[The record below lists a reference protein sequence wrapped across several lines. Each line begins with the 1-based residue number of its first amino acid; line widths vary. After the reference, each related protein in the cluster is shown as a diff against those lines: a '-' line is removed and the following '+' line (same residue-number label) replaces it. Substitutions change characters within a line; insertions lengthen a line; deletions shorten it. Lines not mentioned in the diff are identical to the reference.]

1 MRFQGLAVIISKQR
15 WPELIA
21 SERKKD
27 LGLDA
32 YAPVS
37 LTPDGIGKGL
47 ACSLTATLKKI
58 EDDIQKF
65 QKWAD
70 DVKILLFA
78 TPRKVTN
85 QTASLWAD
93 TVRKTYGIELNIL
106 PREDIITELMQPANA
121 SICRT
126 HLRIP
131 ISVEPK
137 VTELVEKA
145 QEAGSEALS
154 VWLRHPLLVGRPK
167 IELTAVKL
175 DQDGAETEEILDL
188 TSLQTTLK
196 ESRRII
202 LEAPAGRG
210 KTTTL
215 VQLAERQRDQG
226 DLAFIIDLPAW
237 VASSVDILEF
247 IARMPSFLSQG
258 LHPENL
264 ARLYNT
270 VHCSFLLNGWNEVS
284 DSYSEAAVQ
293 AVANLERNFPRAS
306 IIIATRTHH
315 IRPRLPG
322 SFRTRLL
329 SLSRRQRMEYLQ
341 QALASH
347 ADDLITQL
355 DDDPVLDDLTRTPLI
370 LAEVTTIFQSGS
382 RIPKTKVGVLNAVM
396 QLIEKADEHQYH
408 LCRPPISGHS
418 QSYLTELAV
427 QMTAQGAVTIT
438 ESDARSIVHSV
449 SHRLGTDGQIESL
462 PEPSAILNG
471 LCAHHILE
479 RLEFPSVA
487 FRFEHQQFQEFYA
500 AIEVKN
506 QLWALIKN
514 EDEDGNRRLVREY
527 LNRPVWE
534 EPVRMIADEISELSL
549 DPSNSTDALAAGS
562 LLVKLSID
570 VDPVF
575 TAELAR
581 LCGSAVW
588 RDVQAVV
595 SERLRSWYDVG
606 DNHHR
611 RCALAG
617 MIASGAAEFID
628 ILLPVLTSDNQQ
640 VRLKAYRAW
649 HEFHISSLG
658 QNWRSVVKNWKEE
671 HIIDFIGGVARK
683 RRTADIAEEF
693 ALKDPRPNVREAA
706 LSALQWVGA
715 VETVN
720 RVIAS
725 FDDEAVEQLL
735 RKRVLHSIPHG
746 SQSRLLAAYRR
757 LLQKT
762 EDPQDRL
769 RLMLTTA
776 KIEEHGVAENVKEEL
791 SRFPSEKIDINN
803 QQIIESALELVRK
816 ADPHW
821 VSLWVA
827 ERIADGS
834 LWSDQWTKFILSIPE
849 NLNKDLLGKISG
861 ESLKHTISQG
871 IISVL
876 ATTADVELA
885 EIVFSKLCSLRVDV
899 TKTPSK
905 GDADRRVI
913 IRQLEDLFHTM
924 PANTAITGM
933 LNRMS
938 PEFDPVEYSV
948 VIELLGRIGVE
959 DSDLLSRVAYDLCQ
973 AARRYLKEGIP
984 FALNQDDFSG
994 HLKMHLALSLSRI
1007 GESEDLADL
1016 HRLIRADIDR
1026 VREGRAA
1033 RSRGERSPMA
1043 NGAVMSCSNGYVR
1056 AVSWLDPQ
1064 KADKIL
1070 LELLGEPE
1078 YEQDAATGLVRL
1090 ARIQSPKGWLD
1101 FRTPD
1106 YRVVEEARSGIRQT
1120 DFDEDRRNRYTIAIK
1135 HQITMIMK
1143 HPAQSGSPY
1152 SFNGRLKQLAQVVAV
1167 LDGRGSSK
1175 FVLDIMALPGEWD
1188 GWTRVQA
1195 LEALLF
1201 NGARLCAEPALE
1213 VLNPTIDYCQN
1224 KKDYDQQAGY
1234 LLQRCLCLLAFLDP
1248 PSMGI
1253 SRIKE
1258 IIVETRFHPYE
1269 LRELVIA
1276 LGHSRCGDAIDLLL
1290 RLASK
1295 DEKGLRNITGEW
1307 IDAVA
1312 ALDTPESKRVLL
1324 SFVDPD
1330 TENHGFKQALEH
1342 HDRERLASHITDIA
1356 RTEPEIRD
1364 RLYML
1369 CDRQLTAAMRL
1380 LFAYVSAR
1388 MRTSDA
1394 LVVGL
1399 NLVHDTANPPI
1410 PYEIIRGIENVFLEQ
1425 IPYGNTGN
1433 AYSLEPRSAN
1443 DIRNRLFDMILN
1455 DDGRRKSA
1463 WTLLGQTELWRL
1475 EYGRPGSEPR
1485 HPAINSGEPWP
1496 PIARFG

>member
-1 MRFQGLAVIISKQR
+1 MRFQGLTVIISKQR

-21 SERKKD
+21 FERKKD

-32 YAPVS
+32 YAPAS
-37 LTPDGIGKGL
+37 LTQDGIGKGL

-58 EDDIQKF
+58 KDDIHKF

-78 TPRKVTN
+78 TPCKVTN
-85 QTASLWAD
+85 QTASSWAN
-93 TVRKTYGIELNIL
+93 TVRKTYNIELNIL
-106 PREDIITELMQPANA
+106 PREDIISELMQPANA
-121 SICRT
+121 SICRS

-154 VWLRHPLLVGRPK
+154 AWLSHPLLADRPK
-167 IELTAVKL
+167 IELATVKL
-175 DQDGAETEEILDL
+175 NQDGAETEEILDH
-188 TSLQTTLK
+188 TSLQTALK

-215 VQLAERQRDQG
+215 VQLAERLRDQG
-226 DLAFIIDLPAW
+226 GLAFVIDLPAW
-237 VASSVDILEF
+237 VTSSVDILEF
-247 IARMPSFLSQG
+247 IARMPSFLSQR
-258 LHPENL
+258 LHTENL
-264 ARLYNT
+264 AQLYNT

-284 DSYSEAAVQ
+284 DRYSEAAVQ
-293 AVANLERNFPRAS
+293 AVANLERNFPKAG

-329 SLSRRQRMEYLQ
+329 SLNRHQRTEYIQ
-341 QALASH
+341 KALASNS
-347 ADDLITQL
+347 DNLIAQL
-355 DDDPVLDDLTRTPLI
+355 ESDPVLDDLTRTPLI
-370 LAEVTTIFQSGS
+370 LAEVTTIFQSGG
-382 RIPKTKVGVLNAVM
+382 RIPKTKMGVLNAVM
-396 QLIEKADEHQYH
+396 KLIEKSDEHQYY

-418 QSYLTELAV
+418 QSYLTELAT
-427 QMTAQGAVTIT
+427 QMTAQGVVTIT

-449 SHRLGTDGQIESL
+449 SHRLCANGQIGSL
-462 PEPSAILNG
+462 PEPSSILGG

-487 FRFEHQQFQEFYA
+487 FKFEHQQFQEFYA

-506 QLWALIKN
+506 QLWALLRKK
-514 EDEDGNRRLVREY
+514 DEDGEQHLVGEY
-527 LNRPVWE
+527 VNRPVWE
-534 EPVRMIADEISELSL
+534 EPIRMIADEISELSH

-562 LLVKLSID
+562 LLVKLSIGI
-570 VDPVF
+570 DPVF

-581 LCGSAVW
+581 LCGSEVW
-588 RDVQAVV
+588 REVRAVV

-606 DNHHR
+606 DNYHR
-611 RCALAG
+611 QCALAG
-617 MIASGAAEFID
+617 MIASGAAEFTD

-649 HEFHISSLG
+649 HEFHLSSLG
-658 QNWRSVVKNWKEE
+658 QDWRSVVKNWEEE
-671 HIIDFIGGVARK
+671 HIRDFIGEVAQK

-693 ALKDPRPNVREAA
+693 ALKDPRPNVRVAA
-706 LSALQWVGA
+706 FSALQWVDA
-715 VETVN
+715 VEAVN

-725 FDDEAVEQLL
+725 FDDETIELLL
-735 RKRVLHSIPHG
+735 RKRVLHNIPYD

-769 RLMLTTA
+769 RLMLETA

-791 SRFPSEKIDINN
+791 SKFPSGKIDINN
-803 QQIIESALELVRK
+803 QQVIESALELVRK
-816 ADPHW
+816 TDPHW
-821 VSLWVA
+821 VGLWVA
-827 ERIADGS
+827 EHIADGT
-834 LWSDQWTKFILSIPE
+834 LWSDQWTKFIISIPE
-849 NLNKDLLGKISG
+849 NIKKDLLSRISS
-861 ESLKHTISQG
+861 ENLKHTISDG

-885 EIVFSKLCSLRVDV
+885 EIVFSKLYRLRVDM
-899 TKTPSK
+899 TETSSK
-905 GDADRRVI
+905 GGADRRGI
-913 IRQLEDLFHTM
+913 IRQLEDLFHIM
-924 PANTAITGM
+924 PADTAITGI
-933 LNRMS
+933 LNRLS
-938 PEFDPVEYSV
+938 PEFDPVEYNV

-959 DSDLLSRVAYDLCQ
+959 DSDLRDRVAYDLCQ

-984 FALNQDDFSG
+984 FALNQGDFNG
-994 HLKMHLALSLSRI
+994 YLKMHLALSLARI
-1007 GESEDLADL
+1007 GDPEDIADL
-1016 HRLIRADIDR
+1016 YRLIQADIDR
-1026 VREGRAA
+1026 VRQGRAA
-1033 RSRGERSPMA
+1033 RLKGERSPMA
-1043 NGAVMSCSNGYVR
+1043 NGAVMSCSNWYVR

-1064 KADKIL
+1064 KAEEIL
-1070 LELLGEPE
+1070 PELLSEPE
-1078 YEQDAATGLVRL
+1078 YEQDSATELLRL
-1090 ARIQSPKGWLD
+1090 ARIQSPKGRLD

-1106 YRVVEEARSGIRQT
+1106 YRVVEEARSGIRQN
-1120 DFDEDRRNRYTIAIK
+1120 DFDEDRRNRFTNAIK
-1135 HQITMIMK
+1135 HRISVIMK

-1152 SFNGRLKQLAQVVAV
+1152 SHNGRLKQLALAVAV
-1167 LDGRGSSK
+1167 LDGRESSGY
-1175 FVLDIMALPGEWD
+1175 VLDIMALPGEWD
-1188 GWTRVQA
+1188 GWIRVQA

-1224 KKDYDQQAGY
+1224 KKGYDQQAGY

-1258 IIVETRFHPYE
+1258 IIAETRFHPYE
-1269 LRELVIA
+1269 LRELVNA
-1276 LGHSRCGDAIDLLL
+1276 LGHSRCGDALDLLL
-1290 RLASK
+1290 QLASK

-1312 ALDTPESKRVLL
+1312 ALDTHESKRVFF

-1330 TENHGFKQALEH
+1330 IENHGIEQAFEH
-1342 HDRERLASHITDIA
+1342 YDRERLASHIVDIA
-1356 RTEPEIRD
+1356 RIEPEIRD

-1369 CDRQLTAAMRL
+1369 CDRQLSAAKRSL
-1380 LFAYVSAR
+1380 LAYVFAR

-1394 LVVGL
+1394 LVMGL
-1399 NLVHDTANPPI
+1399 NLVHDTAKPPI
-1410 PYEIIRGIENVFLEQ
+1410 PYEITRGIENVFLER
-1425 IPYGNTGN
+1425 IPYGNTEN
-1433 AYSLEPRSAN
+1433 VYSLEPRSAN
-1443 DIRNRLFDMILN
+1443 EIRNRLFDMILN

-1485 HPAINSGEPWP
+1485 HPALNSGEPWP